1 MKKKVTG
8 GGHDFRR
15 SLFDGPNLVEEVGD
29 MAIVRRAFHR
39 RPHGQ
44 CEDQFNVSELK
55 VGVTEL

>member
-29 MAIVRRAFHR
+29 MAIVSSIA
-39 RPHGQ
+39 
-44 CEDQFNVSELK
+44 DLMDNVRISLM
-55 VGVTEL
+55 